1 MMTSNVAVP
10 EEVLVEDQILRRD
23 VVRDTVKVSWSSII
37 AGLVVALGA
46 WVLLS
51 VLGLA
56 LGLSQADPNDP
67 TTLRSAGMITGI
79 WSVIV
84 PIVALL
90 LGGLVA
96 ARTAGIVTRP
106 TGAIHGVV
114 LWSLMMV
121 ASIALVGFVV
131 KGVVNTA
138 IGAGTGL
145 ANAAGV
151 SATGGAQ
158 DLGQALGLDSQE
170 LLATTNDRLRSEGRP
185 PVSQRELDATLK
197 DIGGTAMREGGVDH
211 ATVVTAVTRNT
222 RLQQA
227 DADDL
232 ANQIELQVN
241 QQTSQLG
248 QNVRTGAARVADT
261 TGHAMWWVFLGM
273 VLGLGAAVLGS
284 TLGVS
289 RRQRLAA
296 TLPPMTEYVTH
307 HRPAHST

>member
-10 EEVLVEDQILRRD
+10 EEVIVHDETLRRD
-23 VVRDTVKVSWSSII
+23 VVRDAVKVSWSSIL

-46 WVLLS
+46 SVLLT

-56 LGLSQADPNDP
+56 LGLSQAEPGDP
-67 TTLRSAGMITGI
+67 TTLRTAGMITGI

-114 LWSLMMV
+114 LWALMMI
-121 ASIALVGFVV
+121 ASLTLVGFAVR
-131 KGVVNTA
+131 GVMSAA
-138 IGAGTGL
+138 ISTGSGL
-145 ANAAGV
+145 ATAAGV
-151 SATGGAQ
+151 NAPGGAPEI
-158 DLGQALGLDSQE
+158 GQALGLSSQE
-170 LLATTNDRLRSEGRP
+170 LIEPVNDRLRSEGKP
-185 PVSQRELDATLK
+185 PITQRELDATLR
-197 DIGGTAMREGGVDH
+197 DVGSTAVREGQVDH
-211 ATVVTAVTRNT
+211 AVVLTAVTRNT
-222 RLQQA
+222 RLTQA
-227 DADDL
+227 DAQDL
-232 ANQIELQVN
+232 ANRIETQVN

-248 QNVRTGAARVADT
+248 QNLQAGATKVADT
-261 TGHAMWWVFLGM
+261 TGRAMWWVFLGM
-273 VLGLGAAVLGS
+273 LLGLGAAVVGS

-296 TLPPMTEYVTH
+296 AMTPIEAYATH
-307 HRPAHST
+307 HPVHST